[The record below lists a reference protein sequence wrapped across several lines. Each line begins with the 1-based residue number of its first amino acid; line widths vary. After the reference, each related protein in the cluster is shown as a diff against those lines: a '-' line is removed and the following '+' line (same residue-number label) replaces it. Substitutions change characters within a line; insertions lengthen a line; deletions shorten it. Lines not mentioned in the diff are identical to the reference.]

1 MTRQTSVT
9 VLSLYIGLSSR
20 IEKDGDS
27 HNKSAKDKN
36 DSNVELIIILNPFEV
51 RLSIQGVAFEKQTEG
66 KKQKDA
72 NK

>member
-36 DSNVELIIILNPFEV
+36 VELIIILNPFEV
-51 RLSIQGVAFEKQTEG
+51 QLSIQGVAFEKQTEG